1 MRHLNKPND
10 SAIAARA
17 GKVLGFGVCMVAVIA
32 VVVFFASIVK
42 GDDGELRTSVCHR
55 DAEADGLQ
63 SRGVFVSCGVDDET
77 GEIVELSGTDRLSNV
92 DHPDYERW
100 TYIEASDGVCKGIDP
115 REIFDSD
122 NRNVLYTAAEI
133 SRAYACLP
141 LQKAGV
147 LR

>member
-10 SAIAARA
+10 SNCTRA

-63 SRGVFVSCGVDDET
+63 SRGVFVSCSVDDET
-77 GEIVELSGTDRLSNV
+77 GEIVELSGTNRLSNV

>member
-1 MRHLNKPND
+1 MRHLINPND
-10 SAIAARA
+10 SAIGARA

-100 TYIEASDGVCKGIDP
+100 TYIEARNGVCEGIDP
-115 REIFDSD
+115 ATIIGNKDPP
-122 NRNVLYTAAEI
+122 VPYTAAVI
-133 SRAYACLP
+133 SKAYACYP
-141 LQKAGV
+141 LQKAGM
-147 LR
+147 LE